1 MPAML
6 FYAGLARLAG
16 ARVSGLL
23 GISRLIDAVNERIGK
38 ITAWAIVVA
47 VLVSA
52 VNAIIRKVF
61 GTSSNAWL
69 ELQWYLF
76 GAVFM
81 LCAAWTLKANEHIR
95 IDIVSNL
102 LSQRARNV
110 IELVGHLLFLLPFVT
125 LMVWLCW
132 PFFWLS
138 YRTNEYSSNAG
149 GLIVWPAKGLI
160 LLGFIILFLQWA
172 SELIKRIAI
181 MRGELADEYAAGGH
195 QAAAEAEA
203 ERLLAELAATGAVE
217 VPPGVAAPPPPQSGT
232 AKRAG

>member
-1 MPAML
+1 MQ
-6 FYAGLARLAG
+6 FYAGLARLKG

-81 LCAAWTLKANEHIR
+81 LCASWTLKANEHIR
-95 IDIVSNL
+95 IDIFSSRL
-102 LSQRARNV
+102 TKRSRDG
-110 IELVGHLLFLLPFVT
+110 IDIFGHLFFLLPFVA
-125 LMVWLCW
+125 LMIYLST
-132 PFFWLS
+132 PFFIRS
-138 YRTNEYSSNAG
+138 YQSGEVSTNAG
-149 GLIVWPAKGLI
+149 GLLIWPAKGLI
-160 LLGFIILFLQWA
+160 LLGFVLLAFQWF
-172 SELIKRIAI
+172 SELVKRIAI
-181 MRGELADEYAAGGH
+181 RRGELADEHEGPGGH
-195 QAAAEAEA
+195 AAAAEAEA
-203 ERLLAELAATGAVE
+203 ERLLQELAETTK
-217 VPPGVAAPPPPQSGT
+217 PGEMPGDGV
-232 AKRAG
+232 R